1 MTECIYH
8 NLRKS
13 IPFIPYLSEMKKQK
27 VRWGIIGCGR
37 IARKFAADLKLVKN
51 ATLTAVAARTLDN
64 AKKFAKE
71 FKVANAHGSYQDIV
85 NNNEVDVIY
94 IATPH
99 SHHYEHT
106 LLCLNHNKAVLC
118 EKPFAMN
125 SRQAKEMIR
134 VAREKKIFLM
144 EAVWTKFLPHYK
156 KMQEL
161 IKKGKI
167 GEVKSVLANFGFRLR
182 PDAPVRLS
190 DPALGGGTLLD
201 IGIYNVFIALSI
213 LGRPDEIK
221 ATMTPSAAGVDEQC
235 AVTFI
240 YRKGAMAQLFS
251 SFSTNLP
258 TDVHINGT
266 KAYIKL
272 TSRFYDSSSKVELHY
287 GMGDKGKPVKLKK
300 EKGIGYWLEAKH
312 VTDCLRDGLMESPVM
327 SHNNTIE
334 LIEVLDDIR
343 RIAGIKYA
351 VD

>member
-1 MTECIYH
+1 
-8 NLRKS
+8 
-13 IPFIPYLSEMKKQK
+13 MKKQK

-37 IARKFAADLKLVKN
+37 IARKFADDLKWVKG
-51 ATLTAVAARTLDN
+51 ATLTAVASRSLEN

-71 FKVANAHGSYQDIV
+71 FRATHAHGSYQDIV

-99 SHHYEHT
+99 SYHYEHT

-125 SRQAKEMIR
+125 SRQTREMINL
-134 VAREKKIFLM
+134 AKGKKIFLM
-144 EAVWTKFLPHYK
+144 EAVWTKFLPHYQ

-161 IKKGKI
+161 IQNNKI
-167 GEVKSVLANFGFRLR
+167 GEVKSVLTNFGFRLR
-182 PDAPVRLS
+182 DDAPVRLS
-190 DPALGGGTLLD
+190 DPSLGGGTLLD
-201 IGIYNVFIALSI
+201 IGIYNTFMVLSI
-213 LGRPDEIK
+213 LGKPDEIH
-221 ATMTPSAAGVDEQC
+221 ATMIPSPAGIDEQC
-235 AVTFI
+235 SVTFI
-240 YRKGAMAQLFS
+240 YKKGALAQLFS

-272 TSRFYDSSSKVELHY
+272 TSRFYDQTSKVELHY
-287 GMGDKGKPVKLKK
+287 GMGDKGKAVKLKK
-300 EKGIGYWLEAKH
+300 TKGFGYWHEAKH
-312 VTDCLRDGLMESPVM
+312 VTDCLRNGLTESSVM
-327 SHNNTIE
+327 THANTLE
-334 LIEVLDDIR
+334 LMEVLDEIR

>member
-1 MTECIYH
+1 
-8 NLRKS
+8 
-13 IPFIPYLSEMKKQK
+13 MKKQK

-37 IARKFAADLKLVKN
+37 IARKFADDLKWVKG
-51 ATLTAVAARTLDN
+51 ATLTAVASRSLDN
-64 AKKFAKE
+64 ARKFAKE
-71 FKVANAHGSYQDIV
+71 FGATHAHGSYQDIV

-125 SRQAKEMIR
+125 SRQTREMINL
-134 VAREKKIFLM
+134 ARGKKIFLM

-161 IKKGKI
+161 IQKNKI
-167 GEVKSVLANFGFRLR
+167 GEVKSVLTNFGFRLR
-182 PDAPVRLS
+182 EDAPVRLS
-190 DPALGGGTLLD
+190 DPSLGGGTLLD
-201 IGIYNVFIALSI
+201 IGIYNTFLVLSI
-213 LGRPDEIK
+213 LGRPDEIH
-221 ATMTPSAAGVDEQC
+221 ATMIPSPAGIDEQC
-235 AVTFI
+235 SVTFI
-240 YRKGAMAQLFS
+240 YKKGALAQLFS

-272 TSRFYDSSSKVELHY
+272 TSRFYDQSSQVELHY
-287 GMGDKGKPVKLKK
+287 GMGDKGKQVKLKK
-300 EKGIGYWLEAKH
+300 IKGIGYWHEAKH
-312 VTDCLRDGLMESPVM
+312 VTDCLRDGLTESPVM
-327 SHNNTIE
+327 THADTLE
-334 LIEVLDDIR
+334 LMEVLDEIR
-343 RIAGIKYA
+343 RVAGIKYA

>member
-1 MTECIYH
+1 
-8 NLRKS
+8 
-13 IPFIPYLSEMKKQK
+13 MKKQK

-37 IARKFAADLKLVKN
+37 IARKFADDLKWVKG
-51 ATLTAVAARTLDN
+51 ATLTAVASRSLDN
-64 AKKFAKE
+64 ARKFAKE
-71 FKVANAHGSYQDIV
+71 FKATHSHGSYQDIV

-106 LLCLNHNKAVLC
+106 LLCLNHDKAVLC

-125 SRQAKEMIR
+125 SRQTREMINL
-134 VAREKKIFLM
+134 AKGKKIFLM

-161 IKKGKI
+161 IQKNKI
-167 GEVKSVLANFGFRLR
+167 GEVKSVLINFGFRLR
-182 PDAPVRLS
+182 DDAPVRLS

-201 IGIYNVFIALSI
+201 IGIYNTFMVLSI
-213 LGRPDEIK
+213 LGRPDEIH
-221 ATMTPSAAGVDEQC
+221 ATMIPSAAGIDEQC
-235 AVTFI
+235 SVTFI
-240 YRKGAMAQLFS
+240 YKKGALAQLFS

-272 TSRFYDSSSKVELHY
+272 TSRFYDQTSKVELHY

-300 EKGIGYWLEAKH
+300 TKGIGYWHEAKH
-312 VTDCLRDGLMESPVM
+312 VTDCLRDGLTESPVM
-327 SHNNTIE
+327 THANTLE
-334 LIEVLDDIR
+334 LMEVLDEIR